1 MILAELARLS
11 RERVEIAK
19 ARCSLE
25 KLRGQAEAM
34 EPMLGFPFERA
45 LQGSDIAFICEVKR
59 ASPSK
64 GIIAK
69 EFPYIHIATEYE
81 QAGAAAISVLTEPT
95 YYKGKNEYLQDIA
108 QQVRLP
114 VLRKDFTVDEYQI
127 YEARTLGAAAIL
139 LIGALLDEE
148 KMARYIRIAQRLGL
162 SVLAEAH
169 TAKEIQLALRAGAR
183 IIGVNNRNLKDFTV
197 DLHTCERLRQLV
209 PPDILFVAES
219 GIQGAADIQRLR
231 QSGVNAV
238 LIGETLMRSSDKS
251 AKLAELRGKKL

>member
-59 ASPSK
+59 AAPSK

-95 YYKGKNEYLQDIA
+95 YFKGKNEYLQDIA

>member
-95 YYKGKNEYLQDIA
+95 YFKGKNEYLQDIA